1 MMIKSGYQEGLF
13 YQSDLPVTTT
23 ELEGLI
29 RSLLSENHGV
39 GILGGYYEEG
49 LPICIVSELTMQMLG
64 YTSAADFESA
74 THNRLFDL
82 ICNNT
87 YSVSDFAALTGARE
101 LHLLAKAGVLW
112 VRIVKRDV
120 TGADG
125 RRMWRA
131 SICDMEALYQT
142 HQHELAQQEELEK
155 AYRTLQHQQEELEK
169 AYAEAQRANHS
180 KTDFLRRM
188 SHDIRTPINGIRGMI
203 AIANHY
209 ADDPEKQKE
218 CREKVWEASGYLL
231 SLVSSVLD
239 MNKLESGGV
248 VLEHKPFDLYQLL
261 EETNTVAEM
270 QAIEHG
276 LSYVWDVEHSHI
288 EHRHLIGSATHL
300 KQILMNLTNNAIK
313 YNRHGG
319 KVAVSCREL
328 AHDDHIATFTFICAD
343 TGIGMSQEFQAHA
356 YEPFTQEGRNDARTH
371 YDGSGLGLS
380 IVKQLVE
387 QMDGHIEFT
396 SKEGVGTTF
405 YVTLPLHIG
414 VQPVGEQPP
423 VSIRPI
429 DLTGMR
435 ALVVED
441 NDLNMEITQF
451 LLDKHGIF
459 STGVSNGQQAVDAF
473 AAAPMGTFDMI
484 LMDVM
489 MPVMNGLEAT
499 RRIRA
504 MDRPDAATIP
514 IVAMSANAFADDVQ
528 RSLDAGMNEHLTKPI
543 DENRLLATLHHLL
556 HR

>member
-1 MMIKSGYQEGLF
+1 
-13 YQSDLPVTTT
+13 
-23 ELEGLI
+23 
-29 RSLLSENHGV
+29 
-39 GILGGYYEEG
+39 
-49 LPICIVSELTMQMLG
+49 
-64 YTSAADFESA
+64 
-74 THNRLFDL
+74 
-82 ICNNT
+82 
-87 YSVSDFAALTGARE
+87 
-101 LHLLAKAGVLW
+101 
-112 VRIVKRDV
+112 
-120 TGADG
+120 
-125 RRMWRA
+125 
-131 SICDMEALYQT
+131 
-142 HQHELAQQEELEK
+142 
-155 AYRTLQHQQEELEK
+155 
-169 AYAEAQRANHS
+169 
-180 KTDFLRRM
+180 
-188 SHDIRTPINGIRGMI
+188 
-203 AIANHY
+203 
-209 ADDPEKQKE
+209 
-218 CREKVWEASGYLL
+218 
-231 SLVSSVLD
+231 
-239 MNKLESGGV
+239 
-248 VLEHKPFDLYQLL
+248 
-261 EETNTVAEM
+261 
-270 QAIEHG
+270 
-276 LSYVWDVEHSHI
+276 
-288 EHRHLIGSATHL
+288 
-300 KQILMNLTNNAIK
+300 
-313 YNRHGG
+313 
-319 KVAVSCREL
+319 
-328 AHDDHIATFTFICAD
+328 
-343 TGIGMSQEFQAHA
+343 
-356 YEPFTQEGRNDARTH
+356 
-371 YDGSGLGLS
+371 
-380 IVKQLVE
+380 
-387 QMDGHIEFT
+387 MDGHIEFT

>member
-13 YQSDLPVTTT
+13 YQNDLPVTTT

-49 LPICIVSELTMQMLG
+49 LPLCIVSELTMQLLG
-64 YTSAADFESA
+64 YASAEEFEAA
-74 THNRLFDL
+74 THNRLSDL

-87 YSVSDFAALTGARE
+87 YSVADFAALTDARE
-101 LHLLAKAGVLW
+101 LHLLAKSNVLW

-125 RRMWRA
+125 RQMWLA
-131 SICDMEALYQT
+131 SVCDMEALYQT

-203 AIANHY
+203 AVANHY
-209 ADDPEKQKE
+209 ADDPDKQRE
-218 CREKVWEASGYLL
+218 CREKMWEASGYLL
-231 SLVSSVLD
+231 SLVSSVLN

-248 VLEHKPFDLYQLL
+248 ELEHKPFDLFQLL
-261 EETNTVAEM
+261 EETNTIAEM

-276 LSYVWDVEHSHI
+276 LSYVSDTDRSSI
-288 EHRHLIGSATHL
+288 RHQYLIGSATHL

-313 YNRHGG
+313 YNRQGG
-319 KVAVSCREL
+319 TVTVSCREL
-328 AHDDHIATFTFICAD
+328 AYDDHLVTLLFTCAD

-387 QMDGHIEFT
+387 QMDGHIDFT
-396 SKEGVGTTF
+396 SEEGVGTTF
-405 YVTLPLHIG
+405 YVTLPFHIDI
-414 VQPVGEQPP
+414 QPVGEQP
-423 VSIRPI
+423 SASTQSFN
-429 DLTGMR
+429 LAGTR

-459 STGVSNGQQAVDAF
+459 STGVSNGQQAVEAF
-473 AAAPMGTFDMI
+473 ATAPLGTFDMI

-489 MPVMNGLEAT
+489 MPVMDGLTAT
-499 RRIRA
+499 RRIRELDREDAKTMPIIA
-504 MDRPDAATIP
+504 MT
-514 IVAMSANAFADDVQ
+514 ANAYDEDVKQ
-528 RSLDAGMNEHLTKPI
+528 CLDAGMNAHLAKPLQMDLVVAVI
-543 DENRLLATLHHLL
+543 GKYCN
-556 HR
+556 